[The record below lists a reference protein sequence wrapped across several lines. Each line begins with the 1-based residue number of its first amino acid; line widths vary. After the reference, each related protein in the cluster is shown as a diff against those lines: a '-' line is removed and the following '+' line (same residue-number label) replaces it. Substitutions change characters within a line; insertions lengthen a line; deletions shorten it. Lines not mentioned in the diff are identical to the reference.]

1 MSWHQ
6 TLSAYLGQ
14 AWDLQDGKRMLINTL
29 VLGCKNAVQSWPSVQ
44 HALQGLPTCRRTAV
58 HAALTGRLGH
68 SKLQAGVVHV
78 MPASRQ
84 WSTQGDAKVTDS

>member
-1 MSWHQ
+1 
-6 TLSAYLGQ
+6 
-14 AWDLQDGKRMLINTL
+14 MLINTL

-44 HALQGLPTCRRTAV
+44 HALQGLPIRRRTAV
-58 HAALTGRLGH
+58 HAALTGCLGH

-84 WSTQGDAKVTDS
+84 WSTQGHARDADARHRVSTKIDR